1 MSVTNQSNLQREE
14 RVALE
19 VQRFICLYDKSDP
32 GYKEREIVANAWKE
46 VDEALGLEPG
56 E

>member
-1 MSVTNQSNLQREE
+1 MGVTNQSNLQREE

-19 VQRFICLYDKSDP
+19 VQRFICPYDKSDP
-32 GYKEREIVANAWKE
+32 GYKERDRTANAWKE
-46 VDEALGLEPG
+46 VDKALELEQG